1 MSPVRMQLSR
11 AKGFNLQAASIALN
25 GLAAINIARPG
36 PLGNPFIVGEDGARP
51 HCIALFS
58 DLLDGKYALTAR
70 APLAAQRAFVVH
82 AADHWKSIKGKNL
95 ACWCGPTMACHGDVL
110 LARANAAPLSAL
122 CEATP
127 ACEPAGA
134 DA

>member
-1 MSPVRMQLSR
+1 MRLSR

-36 PLGNPFIVGEDGARP
+36 PWGNPFIVGQDGIRP

-58 DLLDGKYALTAR
+58 DLLDGKYALAAR
-70 APLAAQRAFVVH
+70 APLEAQRAFVVH

-95 ACWCGPTMACHGDVL
+95 ACWCELSHACHGDAL
-110 LARANAAPLSAL
+110 LERANPRPVL
-122 CEATP
+122 CEAL
-127 ACEPAGA
+127 
-134 DA
+134 